1 MPLACRYG
9 QPSKLDGG
17 GRRVRSLRSCRQGT
31 SQPRYAFGCGCSLA
45 QDGKGRARP
54 RRGHKPRPDA
64 LAQSPAIVS
73 DLGSSANEGQVGQAG
88 PRRYRQGRPC
98 AAPPV
103 LGRELEPARS
113 SSCWRRKC
121 SLNRAWRLPGQI
133 PEIRTS
139 SCRFLSEG
147 YGGSESATPG
157 VSAVVRTIPMM
168 RMKHVQPRAMLIV
181 LHGKFDIT
189 DPEPATGLKGPR
201 HAGLHGCAIDRRAVG
216 RSHVLDVQDVVGEE
230 QPRMPS

>member
-17 GRRVRSLRSCRQGT
+17 GRRVRSLRGCRQGT

-54 RRGHKPRPDA
+54 RRGHKPRPDS

-98 AAPPV
+98 AAPPA
-103 LGRELEPARS
+103 LGRESEPARS

-139 SCRFLSEG
+139 SCRFLGEG
-147 YGGSESATPG
+147 LACSQPYLATTTARS
-157 VSAVVRTIPMM
+157 VSARQRSQTQS
-168 RMKHVQPRAMLIV
+168 RDRAQPR
-181 LHGKFDIT
+181 HGRYRRRI
-189 DPEPATGLKGPR
+189 R
-201 HAGLHGCAIDRRAVG
+201 HASTEGKKLIRH
-216 RSHVLDVQDVVGEE
+216 
-230 QPRMPS
+230 